1 MVKNII
7 SDMKRV
13 VIVFTTLL
21 CIFDVCWAIWMLF
34 GGGVQINWPT
44 TNLPALS
51 FIDIKLSQMTLRE
64 KISSLLIL
72 HTPGTDVSVLKDYLS
87 KYQPGGLIF
96 MVDNIPGT
104 TDELK
109 SLTQS
114 LQNNKSLPYLFAV
127 DEEGG
132 IVKRLPQ
139 DDFAA
144 AIELKNQP
152 ISATQGAFKSRS
164 LLLQQS
170 GLNLNFGIV
179 ADVTAD
185 QNSFI
190 YPRVFGGDLT
200 QAGERVSAAV
210 TASKGI
216 TLSTLKHFPGHGESE
231 ADSHNSI
238 PTTDISLS
246 QWQLRD
252 MIPFKMGVDTGAD
265 VVMFGHLIYSSIDDA
280 PASLSLK
287 WHDILKNS
295 LGFKGMTVTDDM
307 IMLQNSGVDEF
318 SNPINNAIRALNAGN
333 TMLLYVLG
341 PDNSVSGVNVDDL
354 IDGIV
359 KSVIDGDLK
368 LSLINQNARKVIEV
382 KRALNKR
389 GSP

>member
-1 MVKNII
+1 
-7 SDMKRV
+7 MKRV
-13 VIVFTTLL
+13 VIVFAILL

-34 GGGVQINWPT
+34 GGGIQINWPT
-44 TNLPALS
+44 TNPLALS
-51 FIDIKLSQMTLRE
+51 FTDIKLSQMTLRQ
-64 KISSLLIL
+64 KVSSLLIL

-96 MVDNIPGT
+96 MGDNIPGT
-104 TDELK
+104 IDELK
-109 SLTQS
+109 SLTQA
-114 LQNNKSLPYLFAV
+114 LQNNQSLPYLFAV

-132 IVKRLPQ
+132 IVKRLPG

-144 AIELKNQP
+144 AMGLKNQP
-152 ISATQGAFKSRS
+152 ISATRDAFKSRS

-185 QNSFI
+185 PNSFI
-190 YPRVFGGDLT
+190 FPRVFGGDPT
-200 QAGERVSAAV
+200 QTGEKVLAAV
-210 TASKGI
+210 TASKGA

-231 ADSHNSI
+231 ADSHHSI

-246 QWQLRD
+246 QWQLHD
-252 MIPFKMGVDTGAD
+252 MIPFKMGVDAGAD

-287 WHDILKNS
+287 WHDILKNQ
-295 LGFKGMTVTDDM
+295 LNFHGITVTDDM
-307 IMLQNSGVDEF
+307 MMLQNSGDNKYADPTE
-318 SNPINNAIRALNAGN
+318 NAISALLAGN

-341 PDNSVSGVNVDDL
+341 ADNSVSGVNIGDL

-359 KSVIDGDLK
+359 RSVKDGDLK
-368 LSLINQNARKVIEV
+368 LSLINQNARRLIEV
-382 KRALNKR
+382 RRALNT
-389 GSP
+389 